1 MQASKLGSRLRDT
14 WSLVKA
20 FGTCAG
26 AVGTGLPTTIP
37 TALAWLC
44 LALGCNVSSP
54 ENTGGS
60 DAPAGA
66 CGRGVVV
73 INTDYQSTNVSL
85 VSVDGQ
91 VLSSSFISSASG
103 ATGLS
108 APLGGDV
115 VAPSQWQN
123 DDEIVL
129 LDRYPAS
136 VVTWVDVASAE
147 PTGQLSAATG
157 YAANPRDFLRVS
169 PNKAYLTRYDP
180 NMDPGQQPFDAG
192 SDILVINPTARSI
205 EGRIDMQPAMAG
217 APDGFFARPDKL
229 LRVGNRVLVLL
240 GGYAA
245 DFVTSVPSR
254 LAILDP
260 ETDGLLDTLSLD
272 GFHGCTTMA
281 LSPVGD
287 EVAVACSG
295 EFAGDSV
302 TTLPESGI
310 VLVSVGSTLEER
322 RRFPAA
328 KFETGPV
335 GGAIAYT
342 SDTRLVFTTFG
353 QFAELGQAYREDAL
367 VQLEIDSGQFEV
379 ALRSDGEP
387 FSLGDVRCAAEC
399 RVCFLA
405 DAKRDGGVLHRFAL
419 GEGGRLGDRTEV
431 VVDRAIGLP
440 PRNLGWF

>member
-1 MQASKLGSRLRDT
+1 MQASKLGFSAAL
-14 WSLVKA
+14 LM
-20 FGTCAG
+20 
-26 AVGTGLPTTIP
+26 AV
-37 TALAWLC
+37 
-44 LALGCNVSSP
+44 GCNVSSP
-54 ENTGGS
+54 DNTGGTNALS
-60 DAPAGA
+60 GV

-169 PNKAYLTRYDP
+169 PNKAYVTRYDP
-180 NMDPGQQPFDAG
+180 NLDPGQQPFDGG
-192 SDILVINPTARSI
+192 SDILVIDPMTRSI
-205 EGRIDMQPAMAG
+205 QGRIDLQPAMAG

-229 LRVGNRVLVLL
+229 LLVDGQVLVLL
-240 GGYAA
+240 GGYSA
-245 DFVTSVPSR
+245 DFVTSLPSR
-254 LAILDP
+254 VAILDP
-260 ETDGLLDTLSLD
+260 GTDRLIETISLD
-272 GFHGCTTMA
+272 GLHGCTAMA
-281 LSPVGD
+281 LSPAGD
-287 EVAVACSG
+287 ELAVACSG
-295 EFAGDSV
+295 EFAGDSM
-302 TTLPESGI
+302 TTLSHSGI
-310 VLVSVGSTLEER
+310 VLVSVGTTFEER

-328 KFETGPV
+328 KFGTGPV

-353 QFAELGQAYREDAL
+353 QFAEQGQAYREDAF
-367 VQLEIDSGQFEV
+367 VQLEVDSGQFEV
-379 ALRSDGEP
+379 VLRSEGEP
-387 FSLGDVRCAAEC
+387 FSLGDVRCATEC
-399 RVCFLA
+399 GVCFLA
-405 DAKRDGGVLHRFAL
+405 DAKRDGGVLHRFTL
-419 GEGGRLGDRTEV
+419 GEGGQLGDRSEI
-431 VVDRAIGLP
+431 VVDRGIGLP